1 MSDKQTITIPIGK
14 YKNLLGK
21 SSKNLFKNPW
31 MISTVILACI
41 LLFST
46 FNGEIST
53 SGFTI
58 SAEEVGQNVL
68 DFANNQG
75 ANATLISS
83 EDIGGLYEIVL
94 SIESQEVPIY
104 ATKDGKNLIPQ
115 LVPLTG
121 DAPENS
127 PSQAQASPTPTN
139 IPKSDKPVV
148 ELFIMSHC
156 PYGTQIEKGIL
167 PVAETLK
174 DKIDFQL
181 KFVYY
186 AMHPSQGEVE
196 EQLNQHCIQEE
207 QNDKFLDYLTC
218 FLEAG
223 EGEGC
228 LDSTGIDKT
237 KLESCATKTDTE
249 FNVLANLNDQS
260 TWLSGRFPKFDI
272 HKEDNEKYGV
282 GGSPTLIIN
291 GAKAQAGRD
300 SVSLLNV
307 ICGAFNNA
315 PEECNTVF
323 ESGQPTPGFG
333 YGTTSASNNAAAGCG
348 V

>member
-1 MSDKQTITIPIGK
+1 MG
-14 YKNLLGK
+14 
-21 SSKNLFKNPW
+21 
-31 MISTVILACI
+31 
-41 LLFST
+41 
-46 FNGEIST
+46 
-53 SGFTI
+53 
-58 SAEEVGQNVL
+58 
-68 DFANNQG
+68 
-75 ANATLISS
+75 NA
-83 EDIGGLYEIVL
+83 
-94 SIESQEVPIY
+94 
-104 ATKDGKNLIPQ
+104 A
-115 LVPLTG
+115 
-121 DAPENS
+121 ENS
-127 PSQAQASPTPTN
+127 PSQAQAQPTPTN

-148 ELFIMSHC
+148 ELFVMSHC

-167 PVAETLK
+167 PVAEILK

-196 EQLNQHCIQEE
+196 EQLNQYCIQEE

-223 EGEGC
+223 KGDKC

-249 FNVLANLNDQS
+249 FSVLANLNDQS
-260 TWLSGRFPKFDI
+260 SWLNGRFPKFDI
-272 HKEDNEKYGV
+272 NKADNEKYGV

-300 SVSLLNV
+300 SISLLNA

-323 ESGQPTPGFG
+323 ESGQPTTGFG
-333 YGTTSASNNAAAGCG
+333 YGTTAANNNAAAGCG
-348 V
+348 I